1 MSFQISSS
9 AFINQGDIPRIYTC
23 DSSDLSPPLE
33 WSGLPDGAAS
43 LVLIVD
49 DPDAPDPTAPKMT
62 WVHWILYNLPTSLG
76 GLAEGAGQ
84 LPGGSLEGKND
95 WGRTGYGG
103 PCPPVGNH
111 RYYFKLYALDL
122 LLPDMG
128 KPNKGQL
135 EQAMSG
141 HVLGMTELMGRY
153 QRS

>member
-1 MSFQISSS
+1 MSFEISSS

>member
-1 MSFQISSS
+1 
-9 AFINQGDIPRIYTC
+9 
-23 DSSDLSPPLE
+23 
-33 WSGLPDGAAS
+33 
-43 LVLIVD
+43 
-49 DPDAPDPTAPKMT
+49 PDAPDPAAPKMT